1 MAQVSSK
8 VVIDQ
13 RAIDRLSRAAVVA
26 LEQTAEA
33 LHTEIGRAEVVPM
46 DKGTLSG
53 EAFFCD
59 YSKSKSGTVSLVH
72 SAPYARR
79 LYFHPEYNF
88 SKEEHKN
95 AQGEWFKPWTEEG
108 DSADFVPEAFAQLYR
123 RISGV

>member
-8 VVIDQ
+8 VVINQRVIDQ
-13 RAIDRLSRAAVVA
+13 LSRAAVVA

-59 YSKSKSGTVSLVH
+59 YSKGKSGTVSLVH
-72 SAPYARR
+72 STPYARR

-88 SKEEHKN
+88 SKEEHAN
-95 AQGEWFKPWTEEG
+95 AQGKWFEHWTEEG
-108 DSADFVPEAFAQLYR
+108 KDADFASKAFAAFYR
-123 RISGV
+123 RLTGL

>member
-8 VVIDQ
+8 VVINQ
-13 RAIDRLSRAAVVA
+13 SVINQLSKAAIQA
-26 LEQTAEA
+26 LEMTAEA

-59 YSKSKSGTVSLVH
+59 YSKSKSGTVSLLH
-72 SAPYARR
+72 NTPYARR

-108 DSADFVPEAFAQLYR
+108 DNADFVSNTFAALYR
-123 RISGV
+123 RLTKV